1 MTEQVLHAVVLMLVG
16 GGVWALGYWGRSNAL
31 VLVPDH
37 YDVYERER
45 KIRSLRRGAFA
56 CYLAGVVLLGA
67 AVLALV

>member
-1 MTEQVLHAVVLMLVG
+1 MAEQVLHAVALTLVG
-16 GGVWALGYWGRSNAL
+16 CGVWALGYWGRSNAL
-31 VLVPDH
+31 ALVPDH